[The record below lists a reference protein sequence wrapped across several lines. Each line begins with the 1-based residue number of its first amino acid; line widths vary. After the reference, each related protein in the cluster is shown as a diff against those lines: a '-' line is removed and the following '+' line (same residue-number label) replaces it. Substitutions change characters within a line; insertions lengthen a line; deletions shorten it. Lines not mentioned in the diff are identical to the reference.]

1 MNRGAQ
7 INEETIVPGGEKP
20 AGPGF
25 EDHDPEK
32 VGLPTSGVATPAVTA
47 GEGIERHGF

>member
-20 AGPGF
+20 SGPGV
-25 EDHDPEK
+25 ENHDPEK
-32 VGLPTSGVATPAVTA
+32 VGLPTRGVATTAVTA
-47 GEGIERHGF
+47 GESLGKQGF